1 MPARVFVLPDLG
13 EGLEDA
19 DVVHW
24 LVSVGDEVAADQPL
38 VEVETAKANV
48 EIPCPFA
55 GTVTTIHAAAGDTVA
70 VGAPL
75 VTITVAEPATGAA
88 PVRPLVGLGAGDDPP
103 SRRRVAAPGGAATAP
118 PAPSP
123 IAVPAGRV
131 LATPPVRKRARELG
145 IDLAQ
150 VAGTGPDGAVTGRDL
165 DAFLT
170 APAAPAAAD
179 SVRVPVQGVR
189 RLIAEKM
196 STSRREIPDAST
208 WVDADAT
215 ELLALCES
223 MNARG
228 DGTKVTPLALILR
241 ACVAGLGRYPALNA
255 RYDETAREIELI
267 GSVHLGFAA
276 QTERGLVV
284 PVIRDAHTLS
294 TDAIARE
301 LRRLAD
307 AARDGSITPAE
318 LIGSTF
324 TVSNYGA
331 FGVDGGV
338 AIINH
343 PEVAILGVGRI
354 VPKPWVVDGVVTA
367 RSVVQLSLSFDHRVM
382 DGGDAGGFV
391 RFVADCVESPAA
403 LVGVL

>member
-1 MPARVFVLPDLG
+1 
-13 EGLEDA
+13 
-19 DVVHW
+19 
-24 LVSVGDEVAADQPL
+24 
-38 VEVETAKANV
+38 
-48 EIPCPFA
+48 
-55 GTVTTIHAAAGDTVA
+55 
-70 VGAPL
+70 
-75 VTITVAEPATGAA
+75 
-88 PVRPLVGLGAGDDPP
+88 
-103 SRRRVAAPGGAATAP
+103 
-118 PAPSP
+118 
-123 IAVPAGRV
+123 
-131 LATPPVRKRARELG
+131 
-145 IDLAQ
+145 
-150 VAGTGPDGAVTGRDL
+150 
-165 DAFLT
+165 
-170 APAAPAAAD
+170 
-179 SVRVPVQGVR
+179 
-189 RLIAEKM
+189 
-196 STSRREIPDAST
+196 
-208 WVDADAT
+208 
-215 ELLALCES
+215 